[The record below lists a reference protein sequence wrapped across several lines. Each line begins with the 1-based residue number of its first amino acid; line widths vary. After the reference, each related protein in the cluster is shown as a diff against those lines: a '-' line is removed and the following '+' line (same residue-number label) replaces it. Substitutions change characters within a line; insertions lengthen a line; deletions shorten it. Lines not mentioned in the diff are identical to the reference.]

1 MQEVKKVDELN
12 IYLNLVKFDGV
23 NSYEVKGDAV
33 KSQVIINSV
42 TKHLSAD
49 QTVIEFISR
58 LKKNKMY
65 KNVALEKSFIDP
77 QRPTV
82 CANKSCT
89 ERMEV
94 KSFIFNII
102 VQKDLMNLKTLK
114 NINEDN

>member
-1 MQEVKKVDELN
+1 LQEIKEVDELN
-12 IYLNLVKFDGV
+12 IHLNSVKFDGV

-33 KSQVIINSV
+33 KSEIIINST

-58 LKKNKMY
+58 LKKNEIY

-89 ERMEV
+89 ERIEV
-94 KSFIFNII
+94 KSFIFNLI
-102 VQKDLMNLKTLK
+102 VKKDLMNLKTLK
-114 NINEDN
+114 KIKENN